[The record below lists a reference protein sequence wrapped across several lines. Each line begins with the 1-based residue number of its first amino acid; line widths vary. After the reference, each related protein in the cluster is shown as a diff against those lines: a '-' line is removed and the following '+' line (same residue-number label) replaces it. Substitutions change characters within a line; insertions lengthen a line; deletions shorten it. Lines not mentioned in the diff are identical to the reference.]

1 MVKFSIYFGVY
12 LYTIWLHYVLG
23 KDGAG
28 GKDFVIAKLNIV
40 FKMILSS
47 MIYISVV
54 SVNKFVLVAVILPYM
69 VPLVYKIENFN
80 NMNFNAYKIKNKKL
94 ILIDTISILLLI
106 IVSII

>member
-54 SVNKFVLVAVILPYM
+54 SVNKFVLVAVIYL
-69 VPLVYKIENFN
+69 IWFHWC
-80 NMNFNAYKIKNKKL
+80 IK
-94 ILIDTISILLLI
+94 
-106 IVSII
+106 

>member
-1 MVKFSIYFGVY
+1 
-12 LYTIWLHYVLG
+12 
-23 KDGAG
+23 
-28 GKDFVIAKLNIV
+28 
-40 FKMILSS
+40 MILSS

-80 NMNFNAYKIKNKKL
+80 NMNFITYKIRNKKL

-106 IVSII
+106 IVSIIKR